1 SASTRALMWFLRR
14 WLEGIV
20 PCGHDIILPATF
32 PGARMDK
39 IQSVAAWMADREIG
53 FELLEQRSA
62 LDAKVLRAI
71 IEGRYTPSP
80 EQRQRV
86 ASALGV
92 AKEQIAWGHA
102 NEVAHLYGHGP
113 QFGRTP

>member
-1 SASTRALMWFLRR
+1 
-14 WLEGIV
+14 
-20 PCGHDIILPATF
+20 
-32 PGARMDK
+32 MDR
-39 IQSVAAWMADREIG
+39 IQSVSAWMAQRGLGIET
-53 FELLEQRSA
+53 LEARCG
-62 LDAKVLRAI
+62 LDGKVLRAI

-86 ASALGV
+86 AAALDV

-102 NEVAHLYGHGP
+102 NEVTHLYGHGP